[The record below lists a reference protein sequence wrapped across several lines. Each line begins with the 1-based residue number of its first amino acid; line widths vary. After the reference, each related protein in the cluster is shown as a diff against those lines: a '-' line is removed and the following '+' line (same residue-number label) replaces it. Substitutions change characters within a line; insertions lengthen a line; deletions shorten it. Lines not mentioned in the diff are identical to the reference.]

1 MQQFLFAL
9 LSVFTCFT
17 PSCLCK
23 PMHAIIWLHMKSVF
37 VSNVPVLGVY
47 FPVFLSWR
55 KCDIPASREMLD
67 RRWAN
72 VVTFVGA
79 MSGNDVGPMRICPSV
94 QRWHN
99 VVTPPTMTL
108 CQRFANVITY
118 CILLYFMVGT
128 TFAHCLYEWLAK
140 HWHNFIIAHC
150 LSTITIKITSFIWKA
165 VA

>member
-1 MQQFLFAL
+1 M
-9 LSVFTCFT
+9 LSV
-17 PSCLCK
+17 K
-23 PMHAIIWLHMKSVF
+23 KKEEKKGYRHAQIQISLFHIYQQITIG
-37 VSNVPVLGVY
+37 PHHIAHHY
-47 FPVFLSWR
+47 
-55 KCDIPASREMLD
+55 PASREMLD

-72 VVTFVGA
+72 VVTYVGA
-79 MSGNDVGPMRICPSV
+79 MSANDVGPMWICPSV

-150 LSTITIKITSFIWKA
+150 LSTITIEITSFI
-165 VA
+165 